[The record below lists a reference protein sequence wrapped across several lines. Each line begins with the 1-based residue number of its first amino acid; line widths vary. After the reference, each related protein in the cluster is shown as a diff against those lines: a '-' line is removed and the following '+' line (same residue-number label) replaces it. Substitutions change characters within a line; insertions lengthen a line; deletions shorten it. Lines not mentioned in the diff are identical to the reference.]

1 MVRAVGAPSPQGLPD
16 AATPILPVIDS
27 SSVAADPWPG
37 SSTHPDHRNP
47 PHRRAGPAVGRRRL
61 LAALLAAGALPTA
74 ARAHH
79 GFAGKYDFS
88 RPMYVAGRL
97 ADAYIGYPHARLTID
112 VPRDLHLPRDREWM
126 RALED
131 AEARPTMTLLRASER
146 RGIVVVSL
154 DWRLTRR
161 LLDEPGALEPGHPV
175 EAVVY
180 QRTARDEY
188 RHELHAVLLVLPDGR
203 LLVSSSPGVSS
214 R

>member
-1 MVRAVGAPSPQGLPD
+1 
-16 AATPILPVIDS
+16 VIDS
-27 SSVAADPWPG
+27 SSVAADPRPA
-37 SSTHPDHRNP
+37 SSQPDHPD
-47 PHRRAGPAVGRRRL
+47 RRAGLAVGRRRL